1 VARSGTRGVP
11 RAEREAAMLAAAGAV
26 FAANGYHAASMD
38 EIAERAGI
46 TKPMIYTYFG
56 SKEGLYVAY
65 IEAAGQELLER
76 MRASAPED
84 AEPVQRLRAGA
95 LEFLT
100 FVGERRE
107 GWQVLYAE
115 AAARGGPL
123 AGEIADLRS
132 RIAAIVAAAVAR
144 PAGADRADPAHDP
157 ALDAFAHAF
166 VGAGESLANWWLEH
180 PEVPVET
187 VAEQMVALGQAGVTS
202 LTRRRD

>member
-1 VARSGTRGVP
+1 MARSGTRGVP
-11 RAEREAAMLAAAGAV
+11 RAEREATILEAAGAV
-26 FAANGYHAASMD
+26 FAANGYHTASME

-46 TKPMIYTYFG
+46 TKPVIYTHFG

-65 IEAAGQELLER
+65 IQAAGQELLER
-76 MRASAPED
+76 MRASAPAD
-84 AEPVQRLRAGA
+84 ADPEQRLRAGA
-95 LEFLT
+95 VEFLT

-123 AGEIADLRS
+123 AGQIAGLRS
-132 RIAAIVAAAVAR
+132 QIAAIVAAAMAR
-144 PAGADRADPAHDP
+144 PSGASAAHDS

-180 PEVPVET
+180 PDVPVET
-187 VAEQMVALGQAGVTS
+187 VADQMVALGRAGVTS
-202 LTRRRD
+202 LTLGRD

>member
-1 VARSGTRGVP
+1 MARAGTRGVP
-11 RAEREAAMLAAAGAV
+11 RAEREADILEAAGAV

-46 TKPMIYTYFG
+46 TKPVIYTHFG
-56 SKEGLYVAY
+56 SKEGLYIAY
-65 IEAAGQELLER
+65 IESAGQELLSR
-76 MRASAPED
+76 MRASAPPD
-84 AEPVQRLRAGA
+84 ATPEQRLRAGA
-95 LEFLT
+95 IEFLT

-132 RIAAIVAAAVAR
+132 RIAAIVAAAIVAGGEVG
-144 PAGADRADPAHDP
+144 PAE
-157 ALDAFAHAF
+157 DAFAHAF

-180 PEVPVET
+180 PDVTVET
-187 VAEQMVALGQAGVTS
+187 VADQMVALGQAGVTR
-202 LTRRRD
+202 LTAPRE